1 MIRVLIVDDSVV
13 VRELLSH
20 VLTADPDIDVIGAV
34 TNGQEAVEYVEKDRP
49 DVITMDLDMPKMGGF
64 EATRKIMET
73 RPVPI
78 VILTASWDP
87 HDVDKTWK
95 AMEAGAVHAL
105 EKPAFFGDTKNSEE
119 VKNLIQT
126 IKLMSEVKVVR
137 RWPSKKQVESP
148 PGKVVSISPF
158 EIDVVA
164 IGASTGG
171 PPVIK
176 AILAGLPESF
186 PIPILL
192 VQHIAPNFS
201 RSFVEWL
208 DQATPMAVRLAV
220 DGDRIAQGNVYVGP
234 DQFQMKVERYG
245 RISLTKDDPENGL
258 RPSVSYLFRSV
269 AHTYGSRSLGIL
281 LTGMGKDGAEELR
294 LLKTMGAIT
303 VAQDKE
309 SSTVHGMP
317 GEAIKLGGAA
327 HVLSP
332 EGIAE
337 MLSVLGRGRLR
348 T

>member
-20 VLTADPDIDVIGAV
+20 VLSADPDIEVIGTV
-34 TNGQEAVEYVEKDRP
+34 TNGLEAVDFVERDRP
-49 DVITMDLDMPKMGGF
+49 DVITMDIDMPKMGGF

-73 RPVPI
+73 KPVPI

-87 HDVDKTWK
+87 HDVNKTWK

-119 VKNLIQT
+119 VKDLIQT
-126 IKLMSEVKVVR
+126 IKLMSEVRVVR
-137 RWPSKKQVESP
+137 RWPSKKRVESQP
-148 PGKVVSISPF
+148 KKGISISPL

-164 IGASTGG
+164 VGASTGG

-176 AILAGLPESF
+176 TILGELPESF
-186 PIPILL
+186 PAPILL

-201 RSFVEWL
+201 KSFVEWL
-208 DQATPMAVRLAV
+208 DQATPLKVRLAV
-220 DGDRIAQGNVYVGP
+220 DGDRIAPGNVYVAP
-234 DQFQMKVERYG
+234 DQCQMKIERYG

-269 AHTYGSRSLGIL
+269 AHAYGSRSLGIL

-294 LLKTMGAIT
+294 LLKTMGATTI
-303 VAQDKE
+303 AQDKE

-317 GEAIKLGGAA
+317 GEAIKLGGAT

-337 MLSVLGRGRLR
+337 MLTALARGRLR